1 MSGTPG
7 LATEGGKT
15 RDAAPPPAAARPRKR
30 RANFLERTL
39 ASLADAFDQSAYA
52 EQQAEQQGLLQ
63 QLDPRVKVVGLLL
76 LLLAAVMA
84 RNFAVILTIFAA
96 AVVLALLSHVS
107 IKRLAKR
114 IWLGVLA
121 FTGLIA
127 LPAIFVTP
135 GNPVVQL
142 PILGW
147 TITDQ
152 GVRAALYLLTRVET
166 ATTLSV
172 LLVLTTPWMHVLKAL
187 RILRVPVIFVVIL
200 GMTYRYIFV
209 LLQSAAEM
217 FEARRSRLVGRL
229 NGPDRRRLATASV
242 GVLLGKSI
250 QLSSEVYLAMLSRGY
265 RGEVYLL
272 DDFQMQPRDWVALA
286 AFILAAGTAFW
297 LGR

>member
-7 LATEGGKT
+7 LATESGKM
-15 RDAAPPPAAARPRKR
+15 REAAPPPTTAEPRKR
-30 RANFLERTL
+30 RANFLEHTL
-39 ASLADAFDQSAYA
+39 ASLADAFDQSVYA
-52 EQQAEQQGLLQ
+52 EQQAERQGLLQ

-84 RNFAVILTIFAA
+84 RNFAVILTIFAL
-96 AVVLALLSHVS
+96 AVVLALLSHIS
-107 IKRLAKR
+107 IRRLTTR

-135 GNPVVQL
+135 GSPVIQL
-142 PILGW
+142 PIVGW

-217 FEARRSRLVGRL
+217 FEARRSRMVGQL
-229 NGPDRRRLATASV
+229 SGPDRRRLASASV

-250 QLSSEVYLAMLSRGY
+250 QLSSEVYLAMLARGY

-272 DDFQMQPRDWVALA
+272 DDFQMQPYDWVALA
-286 AFILAAGTAFW
+286 AFVLVAGAVFW